1 MFILCLKLAGELMSK
16 QKLTP
21 LDRAIRAVGDTQTT
35 LARLVGCSPQNIT
48 NIKARGG
55 KIPSKKQETREK
67 WLKATGLSERDLFPD
82 RF

>member
-1 MFILCLKLAGELMSK
+1 MFKDVFMKCELTSIEK
-16 QKLTP
+16 
-21 LDRAIRAVGDTQTT
+21 AIRAVGDTQTT

-55 KIPSKKQETREK
+55 KIPYKKQETREK